1 MKRASI
7 LQAACALASLLTLA
21 ACTGDELAERGTELP
36 AGKYPITFT
45 AAVDGLTVTRATAD
59 GSWTGT
65 EEVAIQIGSTTKKY
79 TVSSGGS
86 MSVAAGD
93 TPFYWENKN
102 DIAVSAWYPYN
113 SGSKPALV
121 VKADQSK
128 DNGYQLSDY
137 LEATDAT
144 VTFQEPKLTF
154 THRTAKVVVTL
165 VKEASI
171 PDLNNV
177 TVTFVNQDGVKGD
190 GTDVTPKTETN
201 GDNVTTYTA
210 LLVPQQIQNNQ
221 FIKVTIGSNAYYYT
235 PANATDVDLKAG
247 MAYTYTIT
255 VKKEGLQ
262 VTAGTS
268 VSWEYETGIEGG
280 TPSIIENYILTI
292 TDKDDLSGVEVKD
305 ADGNAITVETDGSYK
320 IPVSATA
327 FSVSYGMPSDRKKSL
342 VPHLRFVP
350 DIVP

>member
-45 AAVDGLTVTRATAD
+45 AAVDGLIVTRATTD
-59 GSWTGT
+59 NTWTGS
-65 EEVAIQIGSTTKKY
+65 EDVAIQIGSTTKKY
-79 TVSSGGS
+79 TVSSDGS

-93 TPFYWENKN
+93 NPFYWENKN
-102 DIAVSAWYPYN
+102 DIIVSAWYPY
-113 SGSKPALV
+113 SEQKPADNALTV
-121 VKADQSK
+121 EADQSQAA
-128 DNGYQLSDY
+128 NYQASDY

-210 LLVPQQIQNNQ
+210 LLVPQKIQGSP
-221 FIKVTIGSNAYYYT
+221 FIKVTLGGYDYFYT
-235 PANATDVDLKAG
+235 PTTANDANLQAG
-247 MAYTYTIT
+247 KQHTYTIT
-255 VKKEGLQ
+255 VKKTGLG
-262 VTAGTS
+262 VTAQ
-268 VSWEYETGIEGG
+268 
-280 TPSIIENYILTI
+280 
-292 TDKDDLSGVEVKD
+292 LSSQWMGDEVRV
-305 ADGNAITVETDGSYK
+305 DGNAQTVTPGTDGNGSNWEQDGDAATVEGNEKT
-320 IPVSATA
+320 IN
-327 FSVSYGMPSDRKKSL
+327 
-342 VPHLRFVP
+342 
-350 DIVP
+350 

>member
-45 AAVDGLTVTRATAD
+45 AAVDGLIVTRATTD
-59 GSWTGT
+59 NTWTGS
-65 EEVAIQIGSTTKKY
+65 EDVAIQIGSTTKKY
-79 TVSSGGS
+79 TVSSDGS

-93 TPFYWENKN
+93 NPFYWENKN
-102 DIAVSAWYPYN
+102 DIIVSAWYPY
-113 SGSKPALV
+113 SEQKPADNALTV
-121 VKADQSK
+121 EADQSQAA
-128 DNGYQLSDY
+128 NYQASDY

-165 VKEASI
+165 VKDASI

-210 LLVPQQIQNNQ
+210 LLIPKKMTDTP
-221 FIKVTIGSNAYYYT
+221 FIKVTLGGYDYFYT
-235 PANATDVDLKAG
+235 PTAADEANLTAG
-247 MAYTYTIT
+247 QQHAYTIT
-255 VKKEGLQ
+255 LKKTGLT
-262 VTAGTS
+262 VTS
-268 VSWEYETGIEGG
+268 S
-280 TPSIIENYILTI
+280 N
-292 TDKDDLSGVEVKD
+292 
-305 ADGNAITVETDGSYK
+305 DGSSWAGSADDVTGREK
-320 IPVSATA
+320 I
-327 FSVSYGMPSDRKKSL
+327 DN
-342 VPHLRFVP
+342 
-350 DIVP
+350 